1 MLSGLRT
8 SQVRRAAQ
16 ERACQGWV
24 AGRARCAAVRWVR
37 EGSGGVVNVLIY
49 VLAAV
54 GVLTLSAIVTGD
66 PLWIPSHVGVVV
78 AHLADAIESLFK

>member
-1 MLSGLRT
+1 M
-8 SQVRRAAQ
+8 
-16 ERACQGWV
+16 
-24 AGRARCAAVRWVR
+24 
-37 EGSGGVVNVLIY
+37 NVLIY